1 MNADKRSFKHSE
13 LTGKVIGVFFEVYNE
28 LGHGFLES
36 VYGRSLQ
43 IALISLGINPRLK
56 IEVPVSFRGK
66 NVGTFE
72 ADMLVENCLL
82 FELKA
87 VRALDKAHEAQLLN
101 YLRATEIEVGLLL
114 NFGLEPKFK
123 RMAFDNSRK
132 TGGRRCL
139 SITELLNPKPNT
151 ELDTEG
157 D

>member
-13 LTGKVIGVFFEVYNE
+13 VTRRIISVFFQVYNE

-36 VYGRSLQ
+36 VYAKSLQ
-43 IALISLGINPRLK
+43 IALVSLGIKAHLK

-72 ADMLVENCLL
+72 ADMLVENCVLV
-82 FELKA
+82 ELKA

-101 YLRATEIEVGLLL
+101 YLRATEIEAGLLL
-114 NFGLEPKFK
+114 NFGLEPQFQ

-132 TGGRRCL
+132 VVGRKCL
-139 SITELLNPKPNT
+139 SITELLNPEPTDKS
-151 ELDTEG
+151 EED
-157 D
+157 